1 MPFLLLDAIDA
12 TLEERNMLKHPF
24 YRAWNQGTLTRTML
38 QDYACQYYHFVKEFP
53 RMVSAVHSNTPVYS
67 IRLELLQN
75 LMDEEL
81 GSENHPALWMR
92 FANAVGAATDEVLS
106 VNPLPET
113 RALVDTM
120 MDLCRNGSF
129 QEGIA
134 ALHAYEAQIPEVSRV
149 KIQGLKEF
157 YGISDTGAV
166 KFFSVHEE
174 ADVHHSRSER
184 EMLQRST
191 SVELQSKVYQAT
203 TRTAQA
209 LWTFLDGVHD
219 TYVAGKAMAS

>member
-1 MPFLLLDAIDA
+1 MPLLLLDAIDA
-12 TLEERNMLKHPF
+12 ALEERNMLKHPF
-24 YRAWNQGTLTRTML
+24 YRAWNQGALTRKML

-92 FANAVGAATDEVLS
+92 FANAVGAATDEVLL

-120 MDLCRNGSF
+120 MDICRNGSF

-157 YGISDTGAV
+157 YGISEPEAV

-184 EMLQRST
+184 EMLRQSALA
-191 SVELQSKVYQAT
+191 ELQSKVYQAT
-203 TRTAQA
+203 VRTAQA
-209 LWTFLDGVHD
+209 LWKFLDGVHD
-219 TYVAGKAMAS
+219 TYVVGKAMAS